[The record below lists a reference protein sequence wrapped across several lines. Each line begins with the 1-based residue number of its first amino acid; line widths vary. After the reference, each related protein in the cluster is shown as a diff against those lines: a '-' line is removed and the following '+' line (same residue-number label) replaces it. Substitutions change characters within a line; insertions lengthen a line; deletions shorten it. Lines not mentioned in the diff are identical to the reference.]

1 MDDVTL
7 KRIADA
13 LERIATLLENK
24 QIREINLN
32 KKAQLAEKKEDAKK
46 QVRTRPIPERKQ
58 TIRVKTV
65 AQKSPRQ

>member
-1 MDDVTL
+1 MEDETL
-7 KRIADA
+7 KRIADS

-24 QIREINLN
+24 QIREINIH
-32 KKAQLAEKKEDAKK
+32 KKSQIAEKKEDAKN

-65 AQKSPRQ
+65 AQKPTR

>member
-1 MDDVTL
+1 MEDETL
-7 KRIADA
+7 KRIADS

-24 QIREINLN
+24 QVREINIH
-32 KKAQLAEKKEDAKK
+32 KKSQIAEKKENAKK

-65 AQKSPRQ
+65 APNSSK